1 MEDYQIV
8 DLYWQRSENAI
19 SETKKK
25 YERMLSGI
33 SYSLLSSHEDAE
45 ECVSDTYLTA
55 WQRMP
60 DDRPA
65 YLGAYLSRI
74 IRCISIDRFR
84 ASHRE
89 KRGEAEELTDE
100 LAQCIPAGMT
110 PAEEYENGRIAKVIN
125 AYLYGLDEEKRRIF
139 VRRYY
144 YSDSISDI
152 ASRMR
157 MSVPAV
163 KTTLH
168 RLRAG
173 LKEFLEKEGIFV

>member
-8 DLYWQRSENAI
+8 DLYWQRSERAI

-33 SYSLLSSHEDAE
+33 SYSLLASREDTE
-45 ECVSDTYLTA
+45 ECVSDTYLEA

-74 IRCISIDRFR
+74 IRCISIDKFR
-84 ASHRE
+84 AAHRE
-89 KRGEAEELTDE
+89 KRGEAESLTDE
-100 LAQCIPAGMT
+100 LARCIPAGMT
-110 PAEEYENGRIAKVIN
+110 PDEEYENGRIAMVIN
-125 AYLYGLDEEKRRIF
+125 AYLYGLDEEKWRIF

-144 YSDSISDI
+144 YSDGISDI
-152 ASRMR
+152 AARMG
-157 MSVPAV
+157 MSISAV